1 MWKMFPET
9 LRGRTMKPI
18 VGIGTE
24 TKFGTVVSIHNDY
37 VVVDRQGVKDKVSF
51 RRIEKTVLKE
61 KK

>member
-1 MWKMFPET
+1 
-9 LRGRTMKPI
+9 MKPI

-51 RRIEKTVLKE
+51 RRIEMTVLKE